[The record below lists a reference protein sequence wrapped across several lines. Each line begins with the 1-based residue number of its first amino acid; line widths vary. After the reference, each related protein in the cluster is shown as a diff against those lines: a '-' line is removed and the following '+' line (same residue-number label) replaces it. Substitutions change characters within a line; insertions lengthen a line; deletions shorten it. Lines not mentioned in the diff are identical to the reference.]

1 MLAEQIFLQEVKYNK
16 KQPYLNFVDVMNNNK
31 GIVSNVQEEHCVFD
45 KLDSKYGFHSDVC
58 FMSLRKGIPY
68 KVSKHQ
74 AIKIQEALE
83 QYSNAVESL
92 GSSVTRLESLL
103 KQIK

>member
-1 MLAEQIFLQEVKYNK
+1 MYNK
-16 KQPYLNFVDVMNNNK
+16 AKPYANFIDVLNNNQ
-31 GIVSNVQEEHCVFD
+31 GIVSVVQEEHCKFD

-58 FMSLRKGIPY
+58 SMSLRKGIPD
-68 KVSKHQ
+68 KISKHQ